1 MRFTRFETVS
11 LECPDE
17 SESEDEEEL
26 SSELEES
33 NHATAGPGV
42 DSASMTSCGVDSYM

>member
-11 LECPDE
+11 FERPDE
-17 SESEDEEEL
+17 SDSEDDDEL

-33 NHATAGPGV
+33 NQATAGPGV
-42 DSASMTSCGVDSYM
+42 DSASMSSCGVDSYM